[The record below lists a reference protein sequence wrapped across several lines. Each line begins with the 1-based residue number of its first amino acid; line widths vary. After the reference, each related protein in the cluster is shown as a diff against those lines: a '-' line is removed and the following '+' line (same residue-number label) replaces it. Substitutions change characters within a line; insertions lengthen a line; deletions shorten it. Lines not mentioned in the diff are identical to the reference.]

1 MKPTLVIARV
11 RSPHGLKGE
20 VKVESFS
27 GESKHIK
34 ALKTAWLHIGDK
46 KTEHKVISVRG
57 MPETPIVLFE
67 GISSPEEA
75 ATYRGAEVIVARAQ
89 ANPLAGDEYYLA
101 DLVQCK
107 VYFEGRQKGHVNAVW
122 HNGICDMLE
131 VECLD
136 DDDNG
141 RVAQLPLQD
150 RFVSQVDVRNGRI
163 ELTVDWILE

>member
-1 MKPTLVIARV
+1 MRPTLVIARV
-11 RSPHGLKGE
+11 LSPHGLKGE

-46 KTEHKVISVRG
+46 KTEHRVISVRG
-57 MPETPIVLFE
+57 MEKTPIVLFG

-75 ATYRGAEVIVARAQ
+75 GAYRGAEVIVDRAQ
-89 ANPLAGDEYYLA
+89 GSPLAGDEYYLA
-101 DLVQCK
+101 DLVQCQ
-107 VYFEGRQKGHVNAVW
+107 VNFEGRQRGHVCAVW
-122 HNGICDMLE
+122 HNGLCDMLE

-136 DDDNG
+136 DG
-141 RVAQLPLQD
+141 RVVQVPLQD
-150 RFVSQVDVRNGRI
+150 QFISHVDVRNGRI